1 MIGPL
6 VRITQHIECPSE
18 LIGKVKEAD
27 KKTKKAFYL
36 NIKKNPHAIKSKNV
50 FLISASKR
58 LCKLSETDKTVSFKQ
73 V

>member
-36 NIKKNPHAIKSKNV
+36 NIKKKI
-50 FLISASKR
+50 LM
-58 LCKLSETDKTVSFKQ
+58 Q
-73 V
+73 